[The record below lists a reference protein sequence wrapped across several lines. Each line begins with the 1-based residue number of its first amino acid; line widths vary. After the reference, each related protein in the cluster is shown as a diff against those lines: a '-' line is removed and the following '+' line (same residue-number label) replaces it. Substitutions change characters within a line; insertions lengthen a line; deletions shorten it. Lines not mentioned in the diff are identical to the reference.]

1 MSNPRWKNKI
11 LDSVRELQ
19 FDDITQRPDVF
30 FGKFFIS
37 ICAGFV
43 TSVIAMLVVNE
54 INWLFVVPLSI
65 AALLI
70 FAATQR

>member
-1 MSNPRWKNKI
+1 MFNPRGKNKI
-11 LDSVRELQ
+11 LESVRELSY
-19 FDDITQRPDVF
+19 DDPARRPEVIL
-30 FGKFFIS
+30 GKFFIA

-70 FAATQR
+70 FGATRR

>member
-19 FDDITQRPDVF
+19 FNDIPQRPDVF
-30 FGKFFIS
+30 LGKFFIA
-37 ICAGFV
+37 ICVGFV